1 MALHIRVE
9 CSAVY
14 EFIGSFMLFVQ
25 RKWIHNVDD
34 GLEWVRDVEQQVPD
48 SFLFKISELQNYSI
62 HEFDMLFAASLEL
75 DHAHHVSLFL
85 EQLQTVSEEEWL
97 SLFVHTGLP
106 FDKEHVVKL
115 KQDYIPL
122 LQEWYEHYFRWSVPE
137 WEPILI
143 QDATEKT
150 RLFNKMSPVD
160 LIELATNGVVFEN
173 SDNVR
178 EVVLAPM
185 WHYRPIINTC
195 TFTNTTLVLYATESE
210 EEDDVPPKSLKRMI
224 HALSSDI
231 RLKMLRY
238 LSHESVT
245 FSELVSYIQLEE
257 STVQQHLVILRAAG
271 YIRTYWNGKVERIS
285 LRQEGIADLSA
296 FLENYVQS

>member
-34 GLEWVRDVEQQVPD
+34 GLEWVRDVEQQAPD
-48 SFLFKISELQNYSI
+48 SFLIRTSQLQNYCI
-62 HEFDMLFAASLEL
+62 NEFDMLFAASLEL
-75 DHAHHVSLFL
+75 NHAHHVSLFL
-85 EQLQTVSEEEWL
+85 TQFQEMSDNAWL
-97 SLFVHTGLP
+97 SLFSDSGLP
-106 FDKEHVVKL
+106 YDNEHVVRL
-115 KQDYIPL
+115 RQDYIPL
-122 LQEWYEHYFRWSVPE
+122 LHEWYEHYFRWSVPN

-143 QDATEKT
+143 QDAAEKT
-150 RLFNKMSPVD
+150 RLLHKMSPVD
-160 LIELATNGVVFEN
+160 LIELATNGAVFEHN
-173 SDNVR
+173 DHMR

-210 EEDDVPPKSLKRMI
+210 DDDDVPPKALKRMI
-224 HALSSDI
+224 HALSSDV

-245 FSELVSYIQLEE
+245 FSELVSFVQLEE

-271 YIRTYWNGKVERIS
+271 YIRTFWNGKVERIS

>member
-34 GLEWVRDVEQQVPD
+34 GLEWVRYVEQQVPD
-48 SFLFKISELQNYSI
+48 SFLIRSTQLQNYSI
-62 HEFDMLFAASLEL
+62 NEFDMLFAASLEL
-75 DHAHHVSLFL
+75 NHSHQVSLFL
-85 EQLQTVSEEEWL
+85 EQLEAMNYDAWL
-97 SLFVHTGLP
+97 SLFAHSGLP
-106 FDKEHVVKL
+106 YDNEHVDRL
-115 KQDYIPL
+115 KQGYIPL
-122 LQEWYEHYFRWSVPE
+122 LHEWYEHYFRWSVPN

-143 QDATEKT
+143 EDAAEKT
-150 RLFNKMSPVD
+150 RLLNKMSPVD
-160 LIELATNGVVFEN
+160 LIELATNGAVF
-173 SDNVR
+173 DNNDHMR
-178 EVVLAPM
+178 EVILAPM

-210 EEDDVPPKSLKRMI
+210 EDDDVPPKSLKRMI
-224 HALSSDI
+224 HALSSDV

-245 FSELVSYIQLEE
+245 FSELVSFVQLEE
-257 STVQQHLVILRAAG
+257 SSVQQHLVILRAAG
-271 YIRTYWNGKVERIS
+271 YIRTFWNGKVERIS
-285 LRQEGIADLSA
+285 LRQEGISDLSA

>member
-34 GLEWVRDVEQQVPD
+34 GLEWVRDVEQQAPD
-48 SFLFKISELQNYSI
+48 SFLIRSSQLQNYCI
-62 HEFDMLFAASLEL
+62 NEFDMLFAASLKL
-75 DHAHHVSLFL
+75 NHAHHVSLFL
-85 EQLQTVSEEEWL
+85 TQLQEMSDNAWL
-97 SLFVHTGLP
+97 SLFADSGLP
-106 FDKEHVVKL
+106 YDNEQVIRL
-115 KQDYIPL
+115 RQDYIPL
-122 LQEWYEHYFRWSVPE
+122 LHEWYEHYFRWSVPN

-143 QDATEKT
+143 QDAAEKT
-150 RLFNKMSPVD
+150 RLLHKMSPVD
-160 LIELATNGVVFEN
+160 LIELATNGAVFEN
-173 SDNVR
+173 NDHMR

-195 TFTNTTLVLYATESE
+195 TFTNTTLVLYATDSE

-224 HALSSDI
+224 HALSSDV

-245 FSELVSYIQLEE
+245 FSELVSFVQLEE

-271 YIRTYWNGKVERIS
+271 YIRTFWNGKVERIF